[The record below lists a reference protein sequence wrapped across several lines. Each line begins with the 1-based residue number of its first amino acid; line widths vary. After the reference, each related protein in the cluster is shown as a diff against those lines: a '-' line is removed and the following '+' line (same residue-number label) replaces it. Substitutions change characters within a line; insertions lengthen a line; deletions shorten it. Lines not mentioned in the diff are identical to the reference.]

1 VSLSDRD
8 KKIVVILIPLL
19 AVLGYWFLLL
29 SPKREEATKA
39 EVQLAKQEKRR
50 DSAQQRVSQLS
61 AAKTSFASDYTQ
73 MARLGKAIPS
83 AVDMP
88 SLIVQLD
95 AAARGTGIH
104 FKKIARSEDAALAG
118 STSTTQAPAAPGSG
132 NGSQPAAAGGA
143 KAQSFPGK
151 AAEAAGNA
159 TNAANSASSNAESAA
174 QQSGLSPGDAQTSA
188 SARQGGLPV
197 GGGSSAPSSAAAGAA
212 PAAPAGLQTVKL
224 DLEFDGSFFRLTS
237 FFHRVKRFVQ
247 VANDRITVHGRLITI
262 DALKFSSDP
271 ETFPALKA
279 EMTATV
285 YLSPKAEGVTG
296 GATPQ
301 GPAQT
306 TPASTG
312 SGEGSSP
319 SPATTPTATATP

>member
-1 VSLSDRD
+1 MSLSDRD
-8 KKIVVILIPLL
+8 KKIVVFLIPLL

-29 SPKREEATKA
+29 SPKREEAAKA
-39 EVQLAKQEKRR
+39 DRQLSKQEQRR
-50 DSAQQRVSQLS
+50 DRAQQRLSELS
-61 AAKTSFASDYTQ
+61 AAKTSFASDYAE
-73 MARLGKAIPS
+73 MARLGKAIPDS
-83 AVDMP
+83 VDMP

-104 FKKIARSEDAALAG
+104 FKKIATAEDSGGAA
-118 STSTTQAPAAPGSG
+118 STPAPAPAPAPGTG

-143 KAQSFPGK
+143 PAQSGPGK

-159 TNAANSASSNAESAA
+159 TNTANSASSNAESAA
-174 QQSGLSPGDAQTSA
+174 QQSGVSASDTQTST
-188 SARQGGLPV
+188 SSRQGGLPV
-197 GGGSSAPSSAAAGAA
+197 GGGATTPSGSTGSAA
-212 PAAPAGLQTVKL
+212 PVPAGLQAVKL
-224 DLEFDGSFFRLTS
+224 DLEFDGTFFRLSS

-262 DALKFSSDP
+262 DGLKFSSDS
-271 ETFPALKA
+271 ELFPALKA

-301 GPAQT
+301 GPAQA
-306 TPASTG
+306 TPASTS
-312 SGEGSSP
+312 SGGGTSP